1 MSVTF
6 SLECKSCVIF
16 IILSGELRSERK
28 VGPSKWTCDMF
39 EIKDGL
45 GSGGMVG
52 QDRGAGRGQATFPN
66 NMVKLML
73 QAKHVEIFKRQ
84 TSNQKTENLVCE
96 HELMIINET
105 LYGPTL

>member
-1 MSVTF
+1 M
-6 SLECKSCVIF
+6 IF
-16 IILSGELRSERK
+16 IILSGELRSERR

-84 TSNQKTENLVCE
+84 TSNLVCE
-96 HELMIINET
+96 HELMVTNET